1 MKTAY
6 FDCFSGISGDMI
18 LGALIDA
25 GLDADRLRAE
35 LAKLPLS
42 GYEITA
48 ERVLKNGIYGTR
60 FSVKV
65 APQRHHRSLTD
76 IMKILDDSGLADGVR
91 RRAAAIFTKIA
102 EVEAAIHGVPVE
114 EVHFHEIGAIDSI
127 IDVTGA
133 CVALDLMGIG
143 AVYASRINTGEG
155 FVETAHGT
163 LPVPAPATAALLTGV
178 PVYSSGI
185 RAELATPTGAAI
197 IAHTAQGFG
206 PMPEMTIERAGY
218 GAGYKDLPV
227 PNLLRVFIGKSGPS
241 AAYESV
247 IAIETNID
255 DMNPEFYQ
263 HASERLLES
272 GALDVFTTQVIMKKS
287 RPGVMLTVLCR
298 EESRDTLS
306 RIIFEE
312 TTTAGLRY
320 NRMERMV
327 LDREGRRVMTPFG
340 EIGVK
345 VMTSAG
351 RIITMSP
358 EYEECR
364 RIARANNVP
373 LKQVY
378 DEARKAAGS
387 LMKK

>member
-25 GLDADRLRAE
+25 GLDADRLGAE

-42 GYEITA
+42 GYEIATA
-48 ERVLKNGIYGTR
+48 KVMKNGIAGTR
-60 FSVKV
+60 FSVKT
-65 APQRHHRSLTD
+65 APQHHHRSLAD
-76 IMKILDDSGLADGVR
+76 IMKILDGSGLADGVK
-91 RRAAAIFTKIA
+91 RRAAAIFRKIA
-102 EVEAAIHGVPVE
+102 EVEAAIHGVTIE
-114 EVHFHEIGAIDSI
+114 EVHFHEIGAVDSI
-127 IDVTGA
+127 VDVAGA
-133 CVALDLMGIG
+133 CIALDLMGIG
-143 AVYASRINTGEG
+143 AVFSSPVNTGEG

-163 LPVPAPATAALLTGV
+163 LPVPAPATAALLAGV

-197 IAHTAQGFG
+197 IAHLAQGFG
-206 PMPEMTIERAGY
+206 PLPPMTVERVGY
-218 GAGYKDLPV
+218 GAGFKDLPV
-227 PNLLRVFIGKSGPS
+227 PNLLRVFIGEAETP

-263 HASERLLES
+263 HVSERLLES
-272 GALDVFTTQVIMKKS
+272 GALDVYTTQVIMKKS
-287 RPGVMLTVLCR
+287 RPGALLTVLCR
-298 EESRDTLS
+298 EESREALS

-312 TTTAGLRY
+312 TTTAGLRFG
-320 NRMERMV
+320 RMERMV
-327 LDREGRRVMTPFG
+327 LDRALQRVATPYG

-345 VMTSAG
+345 VLTSAG
-351 RIITMSP
+351 RIVTVSP
-358 EYEECR
+358 EYEECK
-364 RIARANNVP
+364 RIAREHGVP

-378 DEARKAAGS
+378 DEARKAADAI
-387 LMKK
+387 MKK

>member
-1 MKTAY
+1 MKAAY

-18 LGALIDA
+18 LGSLIDA

-48 ERVLKNGIYGTR
+48 DRAMKAGIAGTR
-60 FSVKV
+60 FSVKA
-65 APQRHHRSLTD
+65 APQQHHRSLPD
-76 IMKILDDSGLADGVR
+76 ILKIIDDSALTGSVKE
-91 RRAAAIFTKIA
+91 RASAIFRKIA

-127 IDVTGA
+127 IDVAGA
-133 CVALDLMGIG
+133 CIALDLMGIG
-143 AVYASRINTGEG
+143 AVYASAVNTGEG

-163 LPVPAPATAALLTGV
+163 LPVPAPATAALLAGV

-197 IAHTAQGFG
+197 IAHLARDFG
-206 PMPEMTIERAGY
+206 PLPAMTIERVGY
-218 GAGYKDLPV
+218 GAGFKDLPV
-227 PNLLRVFIGKSGPS
+227 PNLLRVFIGE
-241 AAYESV
+241 AAESTTYESV
-247 IAIETNID
+247 LAIETNID

-263 HASERLLES
+263 HVSERLLEA
-272 GALDVFTTQVIMKKS
+272 GALDVYTAQVIMKKS
-287 RPGVMLTVLCR
+287 RPGALLTVICR
-298 EESRDTLS
+298 DDAREALA

-312 TTTAGLRY
+312 TTTAGIRY
-320 NRMERMV
+320 RRMERTV
-327 LDREGRRVMTPFG
+327 LDRETRRVSTPWG
-340 EIGVK
+340 EIAVK
-345 VMTSAG
+345 VLAAAG
-351 RIITMSP
+351 RVVTVSP

-364 RIARANNVP
+364 RIARERGVP

-378 DEARKAAGS
+378 DEARKAADAM
-387 LMKK
+387 LKK